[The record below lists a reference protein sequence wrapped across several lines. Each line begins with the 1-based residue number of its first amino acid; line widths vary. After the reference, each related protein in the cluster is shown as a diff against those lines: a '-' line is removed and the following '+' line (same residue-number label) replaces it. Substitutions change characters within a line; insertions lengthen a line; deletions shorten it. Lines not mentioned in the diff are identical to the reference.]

1 MFIALQIFALA
12 IILITV
18 TFFQLLNEYFPWWF
32 VFITLLLLIP
42 CAIAAM
48 MMVYFFAKDS
58 RKTRVKMFSAV
69 ILSII
74 SVVLWGVWQLIFF
87 LSIYKKDTVYIG
99 MGAANDDTNYHAVPK
114 RTYLFTI
121 LAEVCFICV
130 WLTYYTCVANQ
141 YCNLMNAEHDRRA
154 EEKKAEEK
162 AQKEREANAAAAA
175 NK

>member
-74 SVVLWGVWQLIFF
+74 SVVLWGVW
-87 LSIYKKDTVYIG
+87 
-99 MGAANDDTNYHAVPK
+99 
-114 RTYLFTI
+114 
-121 LAEVCFICV
+121 
-130 WLTYYTCVANQ
+130 
-141 YCNLMNAEHDRRA
+141 
-154 EEKKAEEK
+154 
-162 AQKEREANAAAAA
+162 
-175 NK
+175 